1 MEGINWVELLP
12 TIIPSA
18 VAIILA
24 VVAFVLK
31 MKADSMTGLSKE
43 VSELL
48 LAIYEASKDGKLTN
62 SELKKIITEGQ
73 DVIEEAKNLL
83 NSE

>member
-18 VAIILA
+18 VAITLA

-31 MKADSMTGLSKE
+31 MKADSMTRLSKE

-48 LAIYEASKDGKLTN
+48 LAIYEGYKDGKLSNT
-62 SELKKIITEGQ
+62 ELKKIIAEGQ